1 MIKQE
6 TRRCDAESDRI
17 FLTRGKLVVE
27 AVLSSR
33 SVFGRKVLQGLLN
46 LPFHP

>member
-6 TRRCDAESDRI
+6 ARRCDAKSDRI
-17 FLTRGKLVVE
+17 FLTQGKLVVE

-33 SVFGRKVLQGLLN
+33 SVFG
-46 LPFHP
+46 